1 MRGLQ
6 AARMDAAGRSAGH
19 GASAPRRSAFDPAGG
34 RRARLGAVAALA
46 VVLAAGCGLS
56 GLGAGGGAGG
66 GGAGGGGG
74 PVFSGDPCTLLTTA
88 EIQSVLGSAPSG
100 STTTMAGAGRD
111 AHCEWTAEGDLTGP
125 TFDFGWGMQLDVKSP
140 GGKQDFLETRQ
151 FMGLLKNPLNSLVAP
166 AESGA
171 ASFGIIANIGISGQA
186 IPGLGDDAFVGA
198 AGAIYTIK
206 GDTEV
211 TLQLIAFSDAKA
223 QEHAVAL
230 TKLVLNKLP

>member
-1 MRGLQ
+1 
-6 AARMDAAGRSAGH
+6 
-19 GASAPRRSAFDPAGG
+19 
-34 RRARLGAVAALA
+34 VTALA
-46 VVLAAGCGLS
+46 VVIAAGCGLS
-56 GLGAGGGAGG
+56 GLGAGGG
-66 GGAGGGGG
+66 GGGGG
-74 PVFSGDPCTLLTTA
+74 NGPAFTGDACTLLTPA
-88 EIQSVLGSAPSG
+88 EIQSIIGSAPDG
-100 STTTMAGAGRD
+100 SSTTMAGPGQD

-140 GGKQDFLETRQ
+140 GGRQDFLETRQ
-151 FMGLLKNPLNSLVAP
+151 FMNVLKNPLNSLVAP

-171 ASFGIIANIGISGQA
+171 ASFGINANIGISGQT

-230 TKLVLNKLP
+230 TKLVLARLP

>member
-1 MRGLQ
+1 MCGLES
-6 AARMDAAGRSAGH
+6 ATGSGSGRSAG
-19 GASAPRRSAFDPAGG
+19 GGGPTPRRPEFGPAGG
-34 RRARLGAVAALA
+34 RRARLGAVTALA

-56 GLGAGGGAGG
+56 GLGAGGG
-66 GGAGGGGG
+66 GAGGGAVG
-74 PVFSGDPCTLLTTA
+74 PAFTGDPCLLLTPA

-100 STTTMAGAGRD
+100 STTTPAGPGRD

-140 GGKQDFLETRQ
+140 GGRQDFIETRQ
-151 FMGLLKNPLNSLVAP
+151 FMGIFKNPLNSLVAP

-171 ASFGIIANIGISGQA
+171 ASFGINANIGISGEA

-230 TKLVLNKLP
+230 TKLVLSKLP

>member
-1 MRGLQ
+1 MIGLRAVADGTRESAGQ
-6 AARMDAAGRSAGH
+6 GGSAARR
-19 GASAPRRSAFDPAGG
+19 PAFDPAGG

-56 GLGAGGGAGG
+56 GLGTGGGTGG
-66 GGAGGGGG
+66 GGAGG
-74 PVFSGDPCTLLTTA
+74 PEFAGDPCLLITAA
-88 EIQSVLGSAPSG
+88 EIQSVLGSAPDG
-100 STTTMAGAGRD
+100 STTTMAGPGRD

-125 TFDFGWGMQLDVKSP
+125 SFDFGWGMQLDVKSP
-140 GGKQDFLETRQ
+140 GGRQDFLETRQ

-171 ASFGIIANIGISGQA
+171 ASFGINANIGISGET

-211 TLQLIAFSDAKA
+211 TLQLIAFSDPKA
-223 QEHAVAL
+223 HEHAVAL

>member
-1 MRGLQ
+1 M
-6 AARMDAAGRSAGH
+6 
-19 GASAPRRSAFDPAGG
+19 
-34 RRARLGAVAALA
+34 A

-56 GLGAGGGAGG
+56 GFGTGGGTGG
-66 GGAGGGGG
+66 GGAGG
-74 PVFSGDPCTLLTTA
+74 PEFTSDPCLLITAA
-88 EIQSVLGSAPSG
+88 EIQSVLGSAPDG
-100 STTTMAGAGRD
+100 SSSTMPVNGEG
-111 AHCEWTAEGDLTGP
+111 HCEWTNEGDLTGP

-140 GGKQDFLETRQ
+140 GGRQDFLETRQ
-151 FMGLLKNPLNSLVAP
+151 FMNLLKNPLNSLVAP

-171 ASFGIIANIGISGQA
+171 ASFGINANIGISGQA
-186 IPGLGDDAFVGA
+186 IPGLGEDAFVGA

-211 TLQLIAFSDAKA
+211 TLQLIAFSDPKA

>member
-1 MRGLQ
+1 MIRMQ
-6 AARMDAAGRSAGH
+6 AGAGGTERPVAH
-19 GASAPRRSAFDPAGG
+19 GVSTPRRPAFDPAGG
-34 RRARLGAVAALA
+34 RRARLCAVAALA

-56 GLGAGGGAGG
+56 GLGTGGGTGGGAGG
-66 GGAGGGGG
+66 SE
-74 PVFSGDPCTLLTTA
+74 FTGDPCLLISAA
-88 EIQSVLGSAPSG
+88 EIQSVLGSAPDG
-100 STTTMAGAGRD
+100 SSSTMPVNGEG
-111 AHCEWTAEGDLTGP
+111 HCEWTNEGNLTGP

-140 GGKQDFLETRQ
+140 GGRQDFLETRQ
-151 FMGLLKNPLNSLVAP
+151 FMALLKNPLNSLVAP

-171 ASFGIIANIGISGQA
+171 ASFGINANIGISGQA
-186 IPGLGDDAFVGA
+186 IPGLGEDAFVGA

-211 TLQLIAFSDAKA
+211 TLQLIAFSDPKA

>member
-1 MRGLQ
+1 MSGLRAVADGARVSAGQ
-6 AARMDAAGRSAGH
+6 GGSAARR
-19 GASAPRRSAFDPAGG
+19 PAFDPGGG

-56 GLGAGGGAGG
+56 GLGTGGGGG
-66 GGAGGGGG
+66 GGAGG
-74 PVFSGDPCTLLTTA
+74 PEFKGDPCLLITAA
-88 EIQSVLGSAPSG
+88 EIQSVLGSAPDG
-100 STTTMAGAGRD
+100 SSSTMPVNGEG
-111 AHCEWTAEGDLTGP
+111 HCEWTAEGDLTGP
-125 TFDFGWGMQLDVKSP
+125 AFDFGWGMQLDVKSP
-140 GGKQDFLETRQ
+140 GGRQDFLETRQ

-171 ASFGIIANIGISGQA
+171 ASFGINANIGISGA
-186 IPGLGDDAFVGA
+186 TIPGLGDDAFVGA

-211 TLQLIAFSDAKA
+211 TLQLIAFSDPKA

-230 TKLVLNKLP
+230 TKLALNKLP

>member
-1 MRGLQ
+1 MSGLR
-6 AARMDAAGRSAGH
+6 AARVGGTGRSAGD
-19 GASAPRRSAFDPAGG
+19 GGSTPQPRAFDPADG
-34 RRARLGAVAALA
+34 RRARLGAVAALI
-46 VVLAAGCGLS
+46 VVLAAGCGLG
-56 GLGAGGGAGG
+56 GLGAGGGDGGG
-66 GGAGGGGG
+66 GGAG
-74 PVFSGDPCTLLTTA
+74 PAFAGDPCLLITAA
-88 EIQSVLGSAPSG
+88 EIQSVLGSAPDG
-100 STTTMAGAGRD
+100 STTTMAGPGRD

-140 GGKQDFLETRQ
+140 GGRQDFLDTRQ
-151 FMGLLKNPLNSLVAP
+151 FMTLLKNPLNSLVAP

-171 ASFGIIANIGISGQA
+171 ASFGINANIGISGQA

-211 TLQLIAFSDAKA
+211 TLQLIAFSDPKA

-230 TKLVLNKLP
+230 AKLVLNKLP

>member
-1 MRGLQ
+1 MQ
-6 AARMDAAGRSAGH
+6 AGAGGTERLAAH
-19 GASAPRRSAFDPAGG
+19 GVSTPRRPAFDPAGG
-34 RRARLGAVAALA
+34 RRTRLGAVTAMA

-56 GLGAGGGAGG
+56 GLGAGGGG
-66 GGAGGGGG
+66 GGAGG
-74 PVFSGDPCTLLTTA
+74 PEFTGDPCLLITSA
-88 EIQSVLGSAPSG
+88 EIQSVIGSAPDG
-100 STTTMAGAGRD
+100 SSSTMPVNGEG
-111 AHCEWTAEGDLTGP
+111 HCEWTNAGDLTGP

-140 GGKQDFLETRQ
+140 GGRQDFLETRQ

-171 ASFGIIANIGISGQA
+171 ASFGINANIGISGAA

-211 TLQLIAFSDAKA
+211 TLQLIAFSDPKA
-223 QEHAVAL
+223 HEHAVAL

>member
-1 MRGLQ
+1 MSGLRAGAGGKGQ
-6 AARMDAAGRSAGH
+6 SAGRDGSAARR
-19 GASAPRRSAFDPAGG
+19 PAFDPAGS
-34 RRARLGAVAALA
+34 RRARLAAVAALA

-56 GLGAGGGAGG
+56 GLGAGGGGG

-74 PVFSGDPCTLLTTA
+74 GPAFSGDPCLLLTTA
-88 EIQSVLGSAPSG
+88 EIQSVLGSPPDGS
-100 STTTMAGAGRD
+100 STTMPGAGRD

-140 GGKQDFLETRQ
+140 GGRQDFLETKQ
-151 FMGLLKNPLNSLVAP
+151 FMSVLKNPLNSLVAP